1 MKTILVTGTSSGIG
15 NQICIQAAAMNFR
28 VISVSRNI
36 EPLKDLGGIESF
48 KLDITD
54 KDSVDDFVTNLKNRK
69 IKIDIL
75 INNAGYLVSEL
86 FSETTYDSF
95 KKTFDVNVFGL
106 AEITRSLIPV
116 INKDGHV
123 INISSIGGVNGSK
136 KFPGLSAYSSSKAAV
151 IALTEV
157 LAEEYQDGPSF
168 NVLALGAVQT
178 KMLKEAF
185 PDYSADTKPGDMAK
199 YILNFAINGNVDLI
213 NEHQEALGKVN
224 SSQNET
230 NKFQPVFIKDPTYP
244 KIARKFNRN
253 GYRHGGIRIVGN
265 SGVSYQSISDYRE
278 KTDEKP
284 IEDAIGTIKKLEL

>member
-1 MKTILVTGTSSGIG
+1 MKTIVVTGTSSGIG
-15 NQICIQAAAMNFR
+15 HQICIQAAKMNFN

-36 EPLKDLGGIESF
+36 EPLKDIGGIESF
-48 KLDITD
+48 AIDITN
-54 KDSVDDFVTNLKNRK
+54 KDSVDEFIANLKSRK

-86 FSETTYDSF
+86 FGDTTYDSF

-106 AEITRSLIPV
+106 AEITRSLIPI
-116 INKDGHV
+116 INSDGHV

-157 LAEEYQDGPSF
+157 LAEEHQNGPSF

-185 PDYSADTKPGDMAK
+185 PDNNAETKPEEMAK
-199 YILNFAINGNVDLI
+199 YILDFAINGNKLFNGKLI
-213 NEHQEALGKVN
+213 SVSN
-224 SSQNET
+224 SN
-230 NKFQPVFIKDPTYP
+230 P
-244 KIARKFNRN
+244 
-253 GYRHGGIRIVGN
+253 
-265 SGVSYQSISDYRE
+265 
-278 KTDEKP
+278 
-284 IEDAIGTIKKLEL
+284 

>member
-1 MKTILVTGTSSGIG
+1 MKTIVVTGTSSGIG
-15 NQICIQAAAMNFR
+15 HQICIQAAKMNFH

-36 EPLKDLGGIESF
+36 EPLKDTGGIESF
-48 KLDITD
+48 AIDITN
-54 KDSVDDFVTNLKNRK
+54 KDSVDEFIANLKSKK

-86 FSETTYDSF
+86 FGDTTYDSF

-106 AEITRSLIPV
+106 AEITRSLIPI
-116 INKDGHV
+116 INSDGHV

-157 LAEEYQDGPSF
+157 LAEEHQNGPSF

-185 PDYSADTKPGDMAK
+185 PDYNADTKPEEMAK
-199 YILNFAINGNVDLI
+199 YILDFAINGNKLFNGKLI
-213 NEHQEALGKVN
+213 SVSN
-224 SSQNET
+224 SN
-230 NKFQPVFIKDPTYP
+230 P
-244 KIARKFNRN
+244 
-253 GYRHGGIRIVGN
+253 
-265 SGVSYQSISDYRE
+265 
-278 KTDEKP
+278 
-284 IEDAIGTIKKLEL
+284 

>member
-1 MKTILVTGTSSGIG
+1 MKTIVVTGTSSGIG
-15 NQICIQAAAMNFR
+15 HEICIQAAKMNFH

-36 EPLKDLGGIESF
+36 EPLKDIGGIESF
-48 KLDITD
+48 AIDITN
-54 KDSVDDFVTNLKNRK
+54 KDSVDEFIANLKSKK

-86 FSETTYDSF
+86 FGDTTYDSF

-106 AEITRSLIPV
+106 AEITRSLIPI
-116 INKDGHV
+116 INSDGHV

-185 PDYSADTKPGDMAK
+185 PDYNADTKPEKMAK
-199 YILNFAINGNVDLI
+199 YILDFAINGNKLFNGKLI
-213 NEHQEALGKVN
+213 SVSN
-224 SSQNET
+224 SN
-230 NKFQPVFIKDPTYP
+230 P
-244 KIARKFNRN
+244 
-253 GYRHGGIRIVGN
+253 
-265 SGVSYQSISDYRE
+265 
-278 KTDEKP
+278 
-284 IEDAIGTIKKLEL
+284 

>member
-1 MKTILVTGTSSGIG
+1 MKTIVVTGTSSGIG
-15 NQICIQAAAMNFR
+15 HQICIQAAKMNFH

-36 EPLKDLGGIESF
+36 KPLKDIGGIESF
-48 KLDITD
+48 AIDITN
-54 KDSVDDFVTNLKNRK
+54 KDSVDEFIANLKSKK

-86 FSETTYDSF
+86 FGDTTYDSF

-106 AEITRSLIPV
+106 AEITRSLIPI
-116 INKDGHV
+116 INSDGHV

-157 LAEEYQDGPSF
+157 LAEEYQNGPSF

-185 PDYSADTKPGDMAK
+185 PDYNAETKPEEMAK
-199 YILNFAINGNVDLI
+199 YILDFAINGNKLFNGKLI
-213 NEHQEALGKVN
+213 SVSN
-224 SSQNET
+224 SN
-230 NKFQPVFIKDPTYP
+230 P
-244 KIARKFNRN
+244 
-253 GYRHGGIRIVGN
+253 
-265 SGVSYQSISDYRE
+265 
-278 KTDEKP
+278 
-284 IEDAIGTIKKLEL
+284 

>member
-1 MKTILVTGTSSGIG
+1 MKTIVVTGTSSGIG
-15 NQICIQAAAMNFR
+15 HQICIQAAKMNFH

-36 EPLKDLGGIESF
+36 EPLKDIGGIESF
-48 KLDITD
+48 SIDITN
-54 KDSVDDFVTNLKNRK
+54 KDSIDEFITNLKSRK

-86 FSETTYDSF
+86 FGDTTYDSF

-106 AEITRSLIPV
+106 AEITRSLIPI
-116 INKDGHV
+116 INSDGHV

-157 LAEEYQDGPSF
+157 LAEEYQNGPSF

-185 PDYSADTKPGDMAK
+185 PDYNAETKPEEMAK
-199 YILNFAINGNVDLI
+199 YILDFAINGNKLFNGKLI
-213 NEHQEALGKVN
+213 SVSN
-224 SSQNET
+224 SN
-230 NKFQPVFIKDPTYP
+230 P
-244 KIARKFNRN
+244 
-253 GYRHGGIRIVGN
+253 
-265 SGVSYQSISDYRE
+265 
-278 KTDEKP
+278 
-284 IEDAIGTIKKLEL
+284 

>member
-1 MKTILVTGTSSGIG
+1 MKTIVITGTSSGIG
-15 NQICIQAAAMNFR
+15 HQICIQAAKMNYY

-36 EPLKDLGGIESF
+36 EPLKDIGGIESF
-48 KLDITD
+48 AIDITN
-54 KDSVDDFVTNLKNRK
+54 KDSVDEFIANLKSRK

-86 FSETTYDSF
+86 FGDTTYDSF

-106 AEITRSLIPV
+106 AEITRSLIPI
-116 INKDGHV
+116 INSDGHV

-157 LAEEYQDGPSF
+157 LAEEYQNGPSF

-185 PDYSADTKPGDMAK
+185 PDYNADTKPEEMAK
-199 YILNFAINGNVDLI
+199 YILDFAINGNKLFNGKLI
-213 NEHQEALGKVN
+213 SVSN
-224 SSQNET
+224 SN
-230 NKFQPVFIKDPTYP
+230 P
-244 KIARKFNRN
+244 
-253 GYRHGGIRIVGN
+253 
-265 SGVSYQSISDYRE
+265 
-278 KTDEKP
+278 
-284 IEDAIGTIKKLEL
+284 

>member
-1 MKTILVTGTSSGIG
+1 MKTIVVTGTSSGIG
-15 NQICIQAAAMNFR
+15 HQICIQAAKMNFN

-36 EPLKDLGGIESF
+36 EPLKDIGGIESF
-48 KLDITD
+48 AIDITN
-54 KDSVDDFVTNLKNRK
+54 KDSIDEFVANLKSRK

-86 FSETTYDSF
+86 FGDTTYDSF

-106 AEITRSLIPV
+106 AEITRSLIPI
-116 INKDGHV
+116 INSDGHV

-157 LAEEYQDGPSF
+157 LAEEHQNGPSF

-185 PDYSADTKPGDMAK
+185 PDYNAETKPEEMAK
-199 YILNFAINGNVDLI
+199 YILDFAINGNKLFNGKLI
-213 NEHQEALGKVN
+213 SVSN
-224 SSQNET
+224 SN
-230 NKFQPVFIKDPTYP
+230 P
-244 KIARKFNRN
+244 
-253 GYRHGGIRIVGN
+253 
-265 SGVSYQSISDYRE
+265 
-278 KTDEKP
+278 
-284 IEDAIGTIKKLEL
+284 

>member
-1 MKTILVTGTSSGIG
+1 MKTIVVTGTSSGIG
-15 NQICIQAAAMNFR
+15 HQICIQAAKMNFH

-36 EPLKDLGGIESF
+36 EPLKDIGGIESF
-48 KLDITD
+48 SIDITN
-54 KDSVDDFVTNLKNRK
+54 KDSIDEFITNLKSRK

-86 FSETTYDSF
+86 FGDTTYDSF

-106 AEITRSLIPV
+106 AEITRSLIPI
-116 INKDGHV
+116 INSDGHV

-157 LAEEYQDGPSF
+157 LAEEHQNGPSF

-185 PDYSADTKPGDMAK
+185 PDYNVDTKPEEMAK
-199 YILNFAINGNVDLI
+199 YILDFAINGNKLFNGKLI
-213 NEHQEALGKVN
+213 SVSN
-224 SSQNET
+224 SN
-230 NKFQPVFIKDPTYP
+230 P
-244 KIARKFNRN
+244 
-253 GYRHGGIRIVGN
+253 
-265 SGVSYQSISDYRE
+265 
-278 KTDEKP
+278 
-284 IEDAIGTIKKLEL
+284 

>member
-1 MKTILVTGTSSGIG
+1 MKTIVVTGTSSGIG
-15 NQICIQAAAMNFR
+15 HQICIQAAKMNFH

-36 EPLKDLGGIESF
+36 EPLKDISGIESF
-48 KLDITD
+48 AIDITN
-54 KDSVDDFVTNLKNRK
+54 KDSVDEFIANLKSKK

-86 FSETTYDSF
+86 FGDTTYDSF

-106 AEITRSLIPV
+106 AEITRSLIPI
-116 INKDGHV
+116 INSDGHV

-157 LAEEYQDGPSF
+157 LAEEYQNGPSF

-185 PDYSADTKPGDMAK
+185 PDYNADTKPEEMAK
-199 YILNFAINGNVDLI
+199 YILDFAINGNKLFNGKLI
-213 NEHQEALGKVN
+213 SVSN
-224 SSQNET
+224 SN
-230 NKFQPVFIKDPTYP
+230 P
-244 KIARKFNRN
+244 
-253 GYRHGGIRIVGN
+253 
-265 SGVSYQSISDYRE
+265 
-278 KTDEKP
+278 
-284 IEDAIGTIKKLEL
+284 

>member
-1 MKTILVTGTSSGIG
+1 MKTIVVTGTSSGIG
-15 NQICIQAAAMNFR
+15 HQICIQAAKMNFH

-36 EPLKDLGGIESF
+36 EPLKDIGGIESF
-48 KLDITD
+48 AIDITN
-54 KDSVDDFVTNLKNRK
+54 KDSVDEFIANLKSRK

-86 FSETTYDSF
+86 FGDTTYDSF

-106 AEITRSLIPV
+106 AEITRSLIPI
-116 INKDGHV
+116 INSDGHV

-157 LAEEYQDGPSF
+157 LAEEYQNGPSF

-185 PDYSADTKPGDMAK
+185 PDYNAETKPEEMAK
-199 YILNFAINGNVDLI
+199 YILDFAINGNKLFNGKLI
-213 NEHQEALGKVN
+213 SVSN
-224 SSQNET
+224 SN
-230 NKFQPVFIKDPTYP
+230 P
-244 KIARKFNRN
+244 
-253 GYRHGGIRIVGN
+253 
-265 SGVSYQSISDYRE
+265 
-278 KTDEKP
+278 
-284 IEDAIGTIKKLEL
+284 

>member
-1 MKTILVTGTSSGIG
+1 MKTIVVTGTSSGIG
-15 NQICIQAAAMNFR
+15 HQICIQAAKMNFH

-36 EPLKDLGGIESF
+36 EPLKDIGGIESF
-48 KLDITD
+48 AIDITN
-54 KDSVDDFVTNLKNRK
+54 KDSVDEFIASLKSRK

-86 FSETTYDSF
+86 FGDTTYDSF

-106 AEITRSLIPV
+106 AEITRSLIPI
-116 INKDGHV
+116 INSDGHV

-157 LAEEYQDGPSF
+157 LAEEYQNGPSF

-185 PDYSADTKPGDMAK
+185 PDYNADTKPEEMAK
-199 YILNFAINGNVDLI
+199 YILDFAINGNKLFNGKLI
-213 NEHQEALGKVN
+213 SVSN
-224 SSQNET
+224 SN
-230 NKFQPVFIKDPTYP
+230 P
-244 KIARKFNRN
+244 
-253 GYRHGGIRIVGN
+253 
-265 SGVSYQSISDYRE
+265 
-278 KTDEKP
+278 
-284 IEDAIGTIKKLEL
+284 